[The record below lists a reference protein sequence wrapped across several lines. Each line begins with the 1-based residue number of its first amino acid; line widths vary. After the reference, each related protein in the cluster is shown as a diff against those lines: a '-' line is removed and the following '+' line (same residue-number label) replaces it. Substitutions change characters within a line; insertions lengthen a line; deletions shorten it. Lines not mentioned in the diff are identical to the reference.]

1 MRAIAALLESRR
13 AVQTLRRSVPKG
25 GPQVVSCRGTPA
37 LYRLMD
43 QRLVEAVVLAPSRC
57 PLAEVAGFRAIYP
70 AVAVL
75 AYARFRPDDGT
86 LLVECHRTGIRAA
99 LVEGVDDPILGE
111 AIARSS
117 LTAERRAGLA
127 AAPRLLRLTE
137 PLQREVWEVLV
148 EEVERPVG
156 TDELAHRFGVSR
168 EHLSRQVGAGGAPN
182 LKRLM
187 DLTRTVCA
195 AQLLS
200 NPGYTIQTVVRLLRF
215 TSSSHLSR
223 TARRIVGVPATEL
236 GTLAPRDILLRFV
249 RGKTRSRV

>member
-1 MRAIAALLESRR
+1 M
-13 AVQTLRRSVPKG
+13 
-25 GPQVVSCRGTPA
+25 VSCRGTPA
-37 LYRLMD
+37 LYRLMN
-43 QRLVEAVVLAPSRC
+43 QRIVEAVVLAPSRC
-57 PLAEVAGFRAIYP
+57 SLAEVAGFRASYP
-70 AVAVL
+70 TVAIL
-75 AYARFRPDDGT
+75 AYARFRPDDGS
-86 LLVECHRTGIRAA
+86 LLVECHRTGVRAA

-111 AIARSS
+111 ALARAS

-127 AAPRLLRLTE
+127 RAPRLLRLTE
-137 PLQREVWEVLV
+137 PIQREVWEVLV